1 MTETQIKDLK
11 HGDRVELMEGDVAVI
26 LKVVR
31 SGIIEVAGD
40 VAYDVTYRHED
51 GETTMHALAGQN
63 FVRTFGALQ

>member
-1 MTETQIKDLK
+1 MNEKMIKDLK

-40 VAYDVTYRHED
+40 TAYDVTYRHAE
-51 GETTMHALAGQN
+51 GETTMHALAGRN
-63 FVRTFGALQ
+63 LVATAGALQ